1 MATGDELTAARRVP
15 VSTFVGRDRDLRV
28 LAERVRATRMLTV
41 HGAGGVGKTELVRR
55 MVVDYPAPVHF
66 ADLTQV
72 TDPGLLVTVV
82 AESVGVRDHS
92 ARPPLA
98 ALLDHFGDHAALVVL
113 DNCEHVAEAAADLA
127 TALLAGAP
135 ALRVVATS
143 RIGPLHVPGERLYRV
158 EPLAVP
164 AEGATL
170 EAVQATDSVRL
181 LVDRACEA
189 TPDFAV
195 TAANLADVVRLV
207 RRLDGLP
214 LATTLAAARL
224 RTLTVG
230 QLVGR
235 LDTAFSVLASH
246 RRDLAPQHRALVVV
260 LDCTYRLCD
269 EAEQLA
275 WERLSVFEA
284 GFDLDAAE
292 DVCADGAAITRDQV
306 LDLVDGLIQKSVL
319 DVCGGDGG
327 VARYRMLETTRQYA
341 TERLAERGETK
352 AVRDRHLH
360 HYHDF
365 ATTAAGK
372 WFAPGERELHWVNRA
387 VAEFANLRSA
397 MQYGSDTG
405 GETAVTG
412 LGIAAALANVRVWFF
427 RGTIRE
433 GYHWLNQLLA
443 VQPPSSPL
451 GPRVEAAV
459 NACWIAVCMGDKAR
473 ADAALARCQALA
485 PRDPATAFAE
495 GTHRLVINGDA
506 AAIHQLA
513 RARQELSAAGRRGAA
528 HMAGLFWGMATAFLG
543 DRTQARAVS
552 AEIHTEA
559 AAHGA
564 AWATSWTRW
573 VQALTELRHG
583 SPTRA
588 VALFRQSLTEQRSW
602 DERWGAVWSVHG
614 IAWSLTAAGD
624 HPRATQVLG
633 VSHTLR
639 ATTGVQIIAMIPFGE
654 VHAEVER
661 QCLRALGID
670 RYRSVF
676 ASGAELAL
684 AEGQAVALGEA
695 STVDDPWLEITA
707 REREVAE
714 LAAQGLSNRE
724 IAELLR
730 IGVRTVETHVRRL
743 LPKLGLRRRAQLPRW
758 FADHT
763 RPRTA

>member
-15 VSTFVGRDRDLRV
+15 VSTFVGRDRDLRA
-28 LAERVRATRMLTV
+28 LADRVRATRMLTV
-41 HGAGGVGKTELVRR
+41 HGPGGVGKTALVQR
-55 MVVDYPAPVHF
+55 MVREYPVPVHF

-72 TDPGLLVTVV
+72 TDPRLLPTVL
-82 AESVGVRDHS
+82 ADSVGVRDHS
-92 ARPPLA
+92 ARPPLTALLEHFGAHA
-98 ALLDHFGDHAALVVL
+98 ALLVL
-113 DNCEHVAEAAADLA
+113 DNCEHIAADVADLA
-127 TALLAGAP
+127 AALLAGAP
-135 ALRVVATS
+135 ALRVIATS
-143 RIGPLHVPGERLYRV
+143 RIAPLHVPGERLYRL
-158 EPLAVP
+158 EPLALP
-164 AEGATL
+164 AVGARL
-170 EAVQATDSVRL
+170 DEVLATDSVRL

-189 TPDFAV
+189 TPDFTV
-195 TAANLADVVRLV
+195 TDANLVDVVHLV

-214 LATTLAAARL
+214 LAITLAAARL
-224 RTLTVG
+224 RTLTVS
-230 QLVGR
+230 QLALR
-235 LDTAFSVLASH
+235 LERAFSVLASR
-246 RRDLAPQHRALVVV
+246 RRDIAPQHRALTGV
-260 LDCTYRLCD
+260 LDWTHQLCD
-269 EAEQLA
+269 EAERLA
-275 WERLSVFEA
+275 WDRLSVFEA

-292 DVCADGAAITRDQV
+292 AVCADGTVITRDRV

-319 DVCGGDGG
+319 DRCGDGG

-341 TERLAERGETK
+341 ADRLAERGETA
-352 AVRDRHLH
+352 AVRDRHLR

-365 ATTAAGK
+365 ATTAARK
-372 WFAPGERELHWVNRA
+372 WFAPGERELSWVTRA
-387 VAEFANLRSA
+387 VAEFANLRAA
-397 MQYGSDTG
+397 MQYASDTG
-405 GETAVTG
+405 GETAVAG
-412 LGIAAALANVRVWFF
+412 LGIAAGLAGLRVWFF

-451 GPRVEAAV
+451 LPRIEAAV

-473 ADAALARCQALA
+473 ADAALARCQAMA

-495 GTHRLVINGDA
+495 GTHRLVIAGDA

-513 RARQELSAAGRRGAA
+513 RARAELAAAGRTGAA

-543 DRTQARAVS
+543 SPAEARAVS
-552 AEIHTEA
+552 TEIHTEA
-559 AAHGA
+559 RAHGA

-588 VALFRQSLTEQRSW
+588 VALFRQSLVEQRSW

-614 IAWSLTAAGD
+614 IAWSLAAAGE
-624 HPRATQVLG
+624 HALAVRVLG
-633 VSHTLR
+633 VSHTSR
-639 ATTGVQIIAMIPFGE
+639 AATGVQIIGMIPFGE

-661 QCLRALGID
+661 VCLRALGSAG
-670 RYRSVF
+670 YRAAF
-676 ASGAELAL
+676 EAGAALTLA
-684 AEGQAVALGEA
+684 AGQRAALGE
-695 STVDDPWLEITA
+695 SSGVDDPWVEVTA

-743 LPKLGLRRRAQLPRW
+743 LPKLGLRRRAQLARW
-758 FADHT
+758 VADQEL
-763 RPRTA
+763 RGA

>member
-15 VSTFVGRDRDLRV
+15 VSTFVGRDRDLRL
-28 LAERVRATRMLTV
+28 LADRVRATRMLTV

-55 MVVDYPAPVHF
+55 MVPDYPAPVHF

-72 TDPGLLVTVV
+72 ADPGLLATVV
-82 AESVGVRDHS
+82 ADSVGVRDHS

-98 ALLDHFGDHAALVVL
+98 ALVDHFGERAALLVL
-113 DNCEHVAEAAADLA
+113 DNCEHLAGEVADLA
-127 TALLAGAP
+127 AALLASAP

-143 RIGPLHVPGERLYRV
+143 RIAPLHVPGERLYRL
-158 EPLAVP
+158 EPLALP
-164 AEGATL
+164 APGAAL
-170 EAVQATDSVRL
+170 ADVLATDSVRL
-181 LVDRACEA
+181 LVDRAGEA

-195 TAANLADVVRLV
+195 TAANLADVVHLV

-230 QLVGR
+230 QLAHR
-235 LDTAFSVLASH
+235 LDSAFTVLASR
-246 RRDLAPQHRALVVV
+246 RRDLAPHHRALVGV
-260 LDCTYRLCD
+260 LDCTHRLCD
-269 EAEQLA
+269 VQEQLA

-292 DVCADGAAITRDQV
+292 DVCADGAVITRDRV

-319 DVCGGDGG
+319 DRCGEDG

-341 TERLAERGETK
+341 GERLADRGET
-352 AVRDRHLH
+352 AQVRDRHLR

-365 ATTAAGK
+365 ATTAAAK

-387 VAEFANLRSA
+387 VAEFANLRAA
-397 MQYGSDTG
+397 MQYASDTG
-405 GETAVTG
+405 GETAVVG
-412 LGIAAALANVRVWFF
+412 LGIAAALANLRVWFF

-451 GPRVEAAV
+451 PPRVEAAV

-473 ADAALARCQALA
+473 ADAALARCRALA

-495 GTHRLVINGDA
+495 GTHRLVINGDS

-513 RARQELSAAGRRGAA
+513 RARQELSTAGRRGAA
-528 HMAGLFWGMATAFLG
+528 HMAGLFWGMAAAFLG
-543 DRTQARAVS
+543 TATQARAVS

-559 AAHGA
+559 TTHGA

-588 VALFRQSLTEQRSW
+588 VTLFRRSLAEQRSW
-602 DERWGAVWSVHG
+602 DERWGAVWSIHG
-614 IAWSLTAAGD
+614 IAWSLAAAGD
-624 HPRATQVLG
+624 HTHATQALG
-633 VSHTLR
+633 VTHTLR
-639 ATTGVQIIAMIPFGE
+639 TTTGVQIIAMPPFGDL
-654 VHAEVER
+654 HTEVER
-661 QCLRALGID
+661 QCLRALGLA
-670 RYRSVF
+670 RYRELF
-676 ASGAELAL
+676 ESGAGLGQ
-684 AEGQAVALGEA
+684 AEGQAVALAEV

-758 FADHT
+758 FADHA
-763 RPRTA
+763 RPRSA